1 MATAQETTTAIG
13 LDAVYYMTKDFQR
26 ARKFY
31 EGVLGLKMTA
41 DMSGDAGGSS
51 FVEYEL
57 PDGTAFGLGY
67 MPDAPWHESGGAM
80 FAVADVKAALE
91 KAKAA
96 GAHVAFDYMELEPC
110 EMAWVVDTEGNSF
123 GLHHRKDGSVG

>member
-1 MATAQETTTAIG
+1 MATTQETTVAVG
-13 LDAVYYMTKDFQR
+13 LDAVYYMTKDLQR
-26 ARKFY
+26 ARNFY
-31 EGVLGLKMTA
+31 EQVLGLRTA
-41 DMSGDAGGSS
+41 AQPGGDSGNA

-67 MPDAPWHESGGAM
+67 MPDAPWHESGGVM
-80 FAVADVKAALE
+80 FAVGDVKATLE

-96 GAHVAFDYMELEPC
+96 GAQVLFDFVDLQPC
-110 EMAWVVDTEGNSF
+110 QMAWVLDTEGNSF